1 VESKVKAGKGDADDN
16 LMHREYRPDYI
27 WVAPISTPAQIR
39 QYRKEL
45 YDTVDAL
52 PFATVV
58 PAPISGDDDVPEIC
72 SDGSDDDPINLTLLS
87 IAQHSCCCLM
97 PYKHKQPSNHNKQQ
111 ATAPASLNMYAH
123 VRVRTC
129 GSYCPT

>member
-1 VESKVKAGKGDADDN
+1 MQWVLQQSIQQTRHCCSIVIGGEGEGKREKRGRKNLRCSIVIGVGVESKVKADKEDADGN

-45 YDTVDAL
+45 CDTVAAL

-58 PAPISGDDDVPEIC
+58 PAPISDDDDVPEIC

-87 IAQHSCCCLM
+87 IA
-97 PYKHKQPSNHNKQQ
+97 
-111 ATAPASLNMYAH
+111 
-123 VRVRTC
+123 
-129 GSYCPT
+129 